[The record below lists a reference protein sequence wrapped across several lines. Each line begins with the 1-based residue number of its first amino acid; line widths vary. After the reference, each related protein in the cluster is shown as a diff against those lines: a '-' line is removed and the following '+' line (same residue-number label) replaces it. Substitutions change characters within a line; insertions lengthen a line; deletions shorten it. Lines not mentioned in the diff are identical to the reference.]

1 MTLELISALSSL
13 ATLAVLLSGAVAAI
27 VQFRHVRTANEL
39 AAVLAV
45 ERTFADPDLQS
56 ALLYVQNE
64 LPARLQQAG
73 YRSALAVSGYID
85 PRAHPEMA
93 VCNWFNEIGTMVA
106 GGFLNEDVFFG
117 SFGRLVE
124 YYWRL
129 LNPALALLRRER
141 PDQYANFEF
150 LAARAERWHARH
162 GEGYYPAGYARLP
175 VADPWAGID
184 RILAGDPA

>member
-13 ATLAVLLSGAVAAI
+13 ATLAVLLGGAIAAT

-45 ERTFADPDLQS
+45 ERSFAGSELQS
-56 ALLYVQNE
+56 ALLYVQNQ
-64 LPARLQQAG
+64 LPDRLLEPE
-73 YRSALAVSGYID
+73 YRHALAVSGYID
-85 PRAHPEMA
+85 PRVHPEMA
-93 VCNWFNEIGTMVA
+93 VFNWFNEIGTMVA
-106 GGFLNEDVFFG
+106 GGFLNENVFFG

-150 LAARAERWHARH
+150 LASRAERWHARH
-162 GEGYYPAGYARLP
+162 AGGYYPAGYARLP
-175 VADPWAGID
+175 VTDPWAARD
-184 RILAGDPA
+184 RSLAGDPV